1 MIFIHLSQ
9 SWHGKPSTV
18 TNTWE
23 RGAAF
28 RFKRLVGGPV
38 LLGPE
43 RSCALASEAVEAAG
57 HPTEGEGS
65 PNKSPARGTRL
76 GGS

>member
-28 RFKRLVGGPV
+28 RFKRLFV
-38 LLGPE
+38 
-43 RSCALASEAVEAAG
+43 R
-57 HPTEGEGS
+57 
-65 PNKSPARGTRL
+65 
-76 GGS
+76 